1 MFHAKGAQEATPGED
16 LFNFSLGADTKGAIN
31 LSLGQMVTFSFKR
44 LEHLSTFF
52 GTFGLM
58 KPYLKQ
64 HGDSL
69 LTFNFEVR
77 ADTLVPRVQAGGDMW
92 QQLVQCRSGGRSCAC
107 TGGALVK
114 QNEVQT
120 RVLPSIPDFSW
131 LTKYLL
137 MFMLYSHS

>member
-69 LTFNFEVR
+69 LTFNFEVS

-92 QQLVQCRSGGRSCAC
+92 QQLVQCRSGGRSCE
-107 TGGALVK
+107 T
-114 QNEVQT
+114 EWS
-120 RVLPSIPDFSW
+120 VLPSSPDFSW
-131 LTKYLL
+131 LLSFHVYVVFT
-137 MFMLYSHS
+137 FM